1 MKNLCISTTK
11 ISNIESL
18 VKKPFYY
25 RVLVWL
31 LKKFVTERI
40 FNELKVYSIYKVKYL
55 HTIKLERPGMALHR
69 AFERSPTKESFYRG
83 LP

>member
-69 AFERSPTKESFYRG
+69 LLRG
-83 LP
+83 RPPRNPFTEGFP